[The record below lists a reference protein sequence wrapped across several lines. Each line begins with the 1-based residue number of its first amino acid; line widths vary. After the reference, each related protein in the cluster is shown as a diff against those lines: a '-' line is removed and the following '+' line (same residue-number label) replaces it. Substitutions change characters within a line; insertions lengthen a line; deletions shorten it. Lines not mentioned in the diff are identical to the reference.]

1 MEVLASSSLADES
14 APMLKL
20 WFEIVGLA
28 VRGDQPYRKISNLFL
43 HEWIEWIDSKLDQKQ
58 RHRAASLL
66 AQIEGEVLIKL
77 LRNP

>member
-1 MEVLASSSLADES
+1 LREQISSYAHQQEESITRAYLSLA
-14 APMLKL
+14 
-20 WFEIVGLA
+20 
-28 VRGDQPYRKISNLFL
+28 GDRPYRKISNLFL
-43 HEWIEWIDSKLDQKQ
+43 NEWIEWIESKLDQKQ